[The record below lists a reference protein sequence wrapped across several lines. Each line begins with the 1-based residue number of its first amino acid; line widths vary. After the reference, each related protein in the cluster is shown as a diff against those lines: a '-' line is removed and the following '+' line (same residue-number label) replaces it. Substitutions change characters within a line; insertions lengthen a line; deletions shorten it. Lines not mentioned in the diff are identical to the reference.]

1 MTEQIR
7 TNPTSIPVQRNA
19 NDVAMELL
27 DIYLKDQ
34 YETDKPM
41 EMDYLRNLYLEFY
54 ATVEMAERIQFKYLK
69 EYLPEELKEMA
80 EKF

>member
-7 TNPTSIPVQRNA
+7 TNPTSIPIQRNA

-41 EMDYLRNLYLEFY
+41 EMDYLRNLYLKFY
-54 ATVEMAERIQFKYLK
+54 ATAEMAERIHFKYLK

>member
-1 MTEQIR
+1 MAEQIK
-7 TNPTSIPVQRNA
+7 TNPTSIPIQRNT
-19 NDVAMELL
+19 NDVVMELL

-41 EMDYLRNLYLEFY
+41 EIDYLRNLYLKFY
-54 ATVEMAERIQFKYLK
+54 ATVEMAERVHFKYLK
-69 EYLPEELKEMA
+69 EYLPEGLNEMA

>member
-54 ATVEMAERIQFKYLK
+54 ATVEMAERIHFKYLK